1 MLVLAA
7 LASFALLAVAAAV
20 LWQTIHANADK
31 IVAALEGRSLLVQ
44 PVLQTRPVQVRIT
57 SRRVSRPVTAQPRM
71 RAAA

>member
-7 LASFALLAVAAAV
+7 FASCTLLALAAV
-20 LWQTIHANADK
+20 TLWETLGQSAHK
-31 IVAALEGRSLLVQ
+31 IVAALEGRSLITQ
-44 PVLQTRPVQVRIT
+44 PVLQTRPVEVRIS